1 MGTRNLTKVIKGG
14 KTVVA
19 QYGQW
24 DGYPSYSGIEALKF
38 LRDPENIKALDETV
52 DLCWQG
58 TAEEFENA
66 IASVGSCNGWMD
78 SEQAEMY
85 KTLYPSLTRDT
96 GIGILEVIANSNGVI
111 LNLDPEFEND
121 TLMCE
126 GVYTVDLDRREF
138 ITRYDRLTVFSLDN
152 LPTDEAYL
160 AYYREE
166 AA

>member
-14 KTVVA
+14 ETVVA

-38 LRDPENIKALDETV
+38 LRDSENIEALDETV

-58 TAEEFENA
+58 TDEEFENA
-66 IASVGSCNGWMD
+66 MESVRN
-78 SEQAEMY
+78 SEDQGVMY
-85 KTLYPSLTRDT
+85 KTLFPSLHRDT

-126 GVYTVDLDRREF
+126 GVYTVDLDKQLF
-138 ITRYDRLTVFSLDN
+138 ISAYGGRVFVHHLDN
-152 LPTDEAYL
+152 LPTDERYL
-160 AYYREE
+160 ANWQLLD
-166 AA
+166 A